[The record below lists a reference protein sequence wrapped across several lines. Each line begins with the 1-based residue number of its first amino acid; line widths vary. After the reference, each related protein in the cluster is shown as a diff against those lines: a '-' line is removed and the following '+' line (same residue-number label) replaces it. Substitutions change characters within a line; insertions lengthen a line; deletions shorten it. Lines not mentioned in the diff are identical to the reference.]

1 MYDLSPAMAKKFY
14 LDSRSEPV
22 LVTLIGI
29 SCHLKDYR
37 LSYLF
42 SQYLGLSL
50 IKLDDLQVSA
60 NLNKN
65 AADFSFY
72 FCRDDD
78 HLNTYFLLTNRSQDF
93 ILVPELKQFDFLLF
107 IEGKFLKTNKEFLIK
122 TLRQIPGILTIFER
136 NSSEIRNFDR
146 LLNDVELHVMNLLRL
161 PRKKYPSLLVAEP
174 QGVF

>member
-1 MYDLSPAMAKKFY
+1 MTKKIY

-42 SQYLGLSL
+42 SQHLGISL
-50 IKLDDLQVSA
+50 TKLDDLAISPDFG
-60 NLNKN
+60 KITT
-65 AADFSFY
+65 DFSLY
-72 FCRDDD
+72 FCRDED

-93 ILVPELKQFDFLLF
+93 ILVPELKQFDFLL
-107 IEGKFLKTNKEFLIK
+107 IVEGKFLKSGKEFLLK
-122 TLRQIPGILTIFER
+122 TLRQMPGILTIFER

-146 LLNDVELHVMNLLRL
+146 LLNDVELHVMNLLRS
-161 PRKKYPSLLVAEP
+161 PRMKYPSLLVDEP